1 MIVMFRIDY
10 PFPMSCD
17 LWLEFDA
24 KIQLMNIIKSK
35 SYLKEINVAE
45 DSSEILFFAELTL
58 IKRIKI
64 KSEVYTVGISA
75 IF

>member
-1 MIVMFRIDY
+1 
-10 PFPMSCD
+10 
-17 LWLEFDA
+17 
-24 KIQLMNIIKSK
+24 MNIIKSK